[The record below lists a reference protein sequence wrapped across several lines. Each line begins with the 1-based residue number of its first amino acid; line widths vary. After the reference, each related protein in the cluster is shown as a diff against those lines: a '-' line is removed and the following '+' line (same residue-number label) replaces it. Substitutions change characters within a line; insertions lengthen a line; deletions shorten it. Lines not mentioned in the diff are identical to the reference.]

1 MEIELY
7 KVQDLLTVGFHVLI
21 FVYKSDLWKTPMAYS
36 DAAVILKPWPET
48 VYMCVPYGAT
58 SCPAFTADST
68 NWSQNS
74 FLQSLDRALQFSI

>member
-36 DAAVILKPWPET
+36 DAAVILKP
-48 VYMCVPYGAT
+48 
-58 SCPAFTADST
+58 
-68 NWSQNS
+68 
-74 FLQSLDRALQFSI
+74 